1 MFVLSRW
8 FIKSS
13 LVFFVL
19 ALLAGLLL
27 AADGLWGLPAFVG
40 ALSPVYFHLFLVGWI
55 TQLIFGVVYWMFPK
69 ASLEKPRGNEQLA
82 WATFWLLNVG
92 LALRIIGEPL
102 TALTPPASAWGWLL
116 AISALL
122 QWLAGLFFVANTWV
136 RVKEK

>member
-1 MFVLSRW
+1 MFALSRW

-13 LVFFVL
+13 LIFFVL

-27 AADGLWGLPAFVG
+27 AANSLWNLPAFVG

-69 ASLEKPRGNEQLA
+69 YSLEKPRGNEQIA
-82 WATFWLLNVG
+82 WATFWLLNLG
-92 LALRIIGEPL
+92 LVLRMIAEPL
-102 TALTPPASAWGWLL
+102 NAQSPPGSAWGWLL
-116 AISALL
+116 AVSALL
-122 QWLAGLFFVANTWV
+122 QWIAGLLFVGNTWG